1 MLGVAAGLLGEAVA
15 ETDGRGVLV
24 RERGEGGLGAMLA
37 GPVDETGGAMLTT
50 GTGGPAGLVVVLR
63 TTRPAPNQA
72 RHTAAAVPPS
82 QAAKAVST
90 RAMSAI
96 MPHARLM
103 VRTVPVMAR
112 VLIVEDDPQV
122 RLAMV
127 ADLTRRAHA
136 VRTAG
141 TALDGIR
148 EISQHP
154 PEIIVL
160 DLGLPDL
167 DGHNALKMMR
177 VVTETP
183 VIVATARDEEAEI
196 IRLLNAG
203 ADDYLVK
210 PFSGEHLAARI
221 AAQLRRSGSGSAA
234 PVVTVGGLRIDLAR
248 REAVLEGTAV
258 ELSRR
263 EFDLLAYLA
272 ARPGV
277 VVPRQELLTEVWHQ
291 SYGDDQT
298 IDVHV
303 SWLRAGQVDGELP
316 RLARLGAG
324 DGALERRPAGGDR
337 EHRLDGG
344 AGQLRGRERAVAGDV
359 THDDRERDQERDR
372 DHRGDGGGDER
383 ERPSHGWSLSSSG
396 HCGGSSITPMPRTV
410 RRYRGRAAVSPSLR
424 RSHDTC
430 TSMVWS
436 SP

>member
-1 MLGVAAGLLGEAVA
+1 MLVTG
-15 ETDGRGVLV
+15 T
-24 RERGEGGLGAMLA
+24 A
-37 GPVDETGGAMLTT
+37 GPA
-50 GTGGPAGLVVVLR
+50 PSVVVLR

-72 RHTAAAVPPS
+72 RQTAAAVPPS
-82 QAAKAVST
+82 QAAMAVST

-103 VRTVPVMAR
+103 VRTVRVMAR

-122 RLAMV
+122 RSAMV

-167 DGHNALKMMR
+167 DGQNALKMMR

-221 AAQLRRSGSGSAA
+221 AALLRRAGPASAA
-234 PVVTVGGLRIDLAR
+234 TVIHAGGLRIDLGR
-248 REAVLEGTAV
+248 REVLLDGMPL

-277 VVPRQELLTEVWHQ
+277 VVSRQELLTEVWRQ

-303 SWLRAGQVDGELP
+303 SWLRRKLGETAARP
-316 RLARLGAG
+316 RYL
-324 DGALERRPAGGDR
+324 
-337 EHRLDGG
+337 
-344 AGQLRGRERAVAGDV
+344 
-359 THDDRERDQERDR
+359 
-372 DHRGDGGGDER
+372 
-383 ERPSHGWSLSSSG
+383 
-396 HCGGSSITPMPRTV
+396 RTV
-410 RRYRGRAAVSPSLR
+410 RGVGVMLDPPR
-424 RSHDTC
+424 
-430 TSMVWS
+430 
-436 SP
+436 